1 MKITN
6 LFGREILDSKGNPTI
21 EAEVTL
27 EDGIK
32 ALGGVPSGASTGAA
46 EAFEMRDNDPARYLG
61 KGVLKAIANI
71 NGPIKQAIVGQ
82 DAYDQQKIDEI
93 LIALD
98 GTENKFKLGGNA
110 LTGVSMAIC
119 RAAARSQKMPLYQ
132 YFGQLSQNSQFVLP
146 QPLVLILEGGKHGNW
161 ATDCQEFFVI
171 PKKEAFPNFRDRLR
185 AGAEIFRSMEKI
197 LNDKGYAV
205 GVGFE
210 GAYMPKEMKTNEEAF
225 ELMIQASEKAGYKMG
240 EQILL
245 GVDAAASEFSHAGK
259 YELKS
264 EGNLSLTKEEWLE
277 KIVNWT
283 EKYPLWSLEDMFE
296 QEDWES
302 WTKLTAKIGNRCQ
315 IVGDDLLTTN
325 TQRIQKAIDLKA
337 CNSVLIKV
345 NQIGTITETIKAIK
359 LANSAGF
366 TSVISH
372 RGGETNDDLIADL
385 CVGTGSWQS
394 KFGGPDRGE
403 RVAKYNRLL
412 RIEESLAKKND

>member
-6 LFGREILDSKGNPTI
+6 LFGREILDSKGNPTV

-27 EDGIK
+27 ENGIK
-32 ALGGVPSGASTGAA
+32 ALGGVPSGASTGAT
-46 EAFEMRDNDPARYLG
+46 EAFEMRDNDPSRYLG

-71 NGPIKQAIVGQ
+71 NGPIKQALVGQ

-98 GTENKFKLGGNA
+98 GTENKSKLGGNA

-119 RAAARSQKMPLYQ
+119 RAAARSQKLPLYQ
-132 YFGQLSQNSQFVLP
+132 YFGQLSQNSRFVLP

-225 ELMIQASEKAGYKMG
+225 ELMIQASEKAGYKMD

-245 GVDAAASEFSHAGK
+245 GVDAAASEFSEAGK

-264 EGNLSLTKEEWLE
+264 EDNLTLTKEEWLE
-277 KIVNWT
+277 KIVDWS
-283 EKYPLWSLEDMFE
+283 ERYPLWSLEDMFE

-302 WTKLTAKIGNRCQ
+302 WTKLTARIGNRCQ

-325 TQRIQKAIDLKA
+325 AQRIQKAIDLKA

-359 LANSAGF
+359 LADSAGF

-412 RIEESLAKKND
+412 RIGESLAKKK